1 MKIVLSHLIKDEI
14 KKYFEEKGME
24 LIYTMPFFDY
34 TNSSLLHPDIQ
45 CFYDSGVFYTASNLH
60 NYYKKFFSNISV
72 SKKELKGI
80 YPDDALF
87 NCLKIKNK
95 IFCNEKYLD
104 KSLLREL
111 SKKYEII
118 NVNQGYTNCSSLYI
132 GKNIVVTSDNGMK
145 NTFLKN
151 GLDVFFIDNINIKL
165 KGFKNGFI
173 GGCAINTGEEIV
185 FFGKLEN
192 EFKKIKNLLEKNQIK
207 YKEFDFPLEDFGS
220 AILIK

>member
-24 LIYTMPFFDY
+24 LIYTMPFFDC
-34 TNSSLLHPDIQ
+34 TSSLLHPDIQ

-60 NYYKKFFSNISV
+60 NHYKKFFSNISV

-132 GKNIVVTSDNGMK
+132 GKNIVITSDNGMK

-151 GLDVFFIDNINIKL
+151 GLAVFFVDNTNIKL

-192 EFKKIKNLLEKNQIK
+192 ELKKVKNLLEENQIK